1 MDGNRGYAG
10 YLVSETGI
18 FLGIVYILF
27 AVKFWKIQTKTG
39 GDAGEVETSMLLSH
53 RPDLV
58 HVDSGKNQ
66 SGQSVSEP
74 YKCN

>member
-1 MDGNRGYAG
+1 MDGNPENDPE
-10 YLVSETGI
+10 VSKNI
-18 FLGIVYILF
+18 DDLR
-27 AVKFWKIQTKTG
+27 QTKTG
-39 GDAGEVETSMLLSH
+39 GHAGEVETSMLLSH